1 MRHRP
6 EYSNLTCGPQLWLL
20 QLLQLRESSPRCH
33 KNVIRIAANCEQKIK
48 REGENDSLRAYSDE
62 DNQCSRL
69 IVISIPGWCDQSSE
83 RSDAG
88 FCIL

>member
-48 REGENDSLRAYSDE
+48 REGENDSLRFITT
-62 DNQCSRL
+62 C
-69 IVISIPGWCDQSSE
+69 
-83 RSDAG
+83 
-88 FCIL
+88 